1 MITIKRYS
9 NRKLYDTENSKY
21 VTIDDIAELIKNNVE
36 IRVID
41 NKTNEDITNVV
52 MANVI
57 LKLEKNDSGFVHL
70 KNLKEIIQNKG
81 DSISNYIS
89 KTKVTIKNE
98 VDKIIKRGEEELKE
112 SVNNIFLNNFL
123 KEISL
128 LKEKISKLEDEIKYL
143 KDKIDKNGKN

>member
-21 VTIDDIAELIKNNVE
+21 ITIDDIAELIKNNVE

-57 LKLEKNDSGFVHL
+57 LKLEKNDSGFIHL

-128 LKEKISKLEDEIKYL
+128 LKDKISKLEEEIKYL

>member
-1 MITIKRYS
+1 
-9 NRKLYDTENSKY
+9 
-21 VTIDDIAELIKNNVE
+21 
-36 IRVID
+36 
-41 NKTNEDITNVV
+41 

-57 LKLEKNDSGFVHL
+57 LKLEKNDSGFIHL

-128 LKEKISKLEDEIKYL
+128 LKDKISKLEEEIKYL

>member
-128 LKEKISKLEDEIKYL
+128 LKDKISKLEEEIKYL

>member
-57 LKLEKNDSGFVHL
+57 LKLEKNDSGFIHL

-128 LKEKISKLEDEIKYL
+128 LKDKISKLEEEIKYL

>member
-1 MITIKRYS
+1 
-9 NRKLYDTENSKY
+9 
-21 VTIDDIAELIKNNVE
+21 
-36 IRVID
+36 
-41 NKTNEDITNVV
+41 

>member
-41 NKTNEDITNVV
+41 NKTNEDMTNVV

>member
-21 VTIDDIAELIKNNVE
+21 ITIDDIAELIKNNVE

-128 LKEKISKLEDEIKYL
+128 LKDKISKLEEEIKYL